1 MMTDAARDAEVRMQ
15 SRLSKELLVNDAG
28 RGAEVNLQSK
38 TTRIT

>member
-1 MMTDAARDAEVRMQ
+1 MTDAARDAEVCMQ
-15 SRLSKELLVNDAG
+15 SRLSKELLVNDEG